1 VKAIKHS
8 HHGTVLRL
16 DNESAHLLV
25 GSGKW
30 VYISKFE
37 ARDAALNPRRH
48 MWKRVLLVTAWVV
61 AMLFAL
67 ALVGANAAQ
76 ARPCESL
83 AQVQKKHTGQYPK
96 YRSVDGRKCW
106 YVGKR
111 VPAKSEF
118 SLPATASSRGGVKN
132 THGWKVESSKQ
143 PFSVERCQGHQVLES
158 FKPKAGCAGSIPAAL
173 SPRET
178 NHAGEPTALTA
189 VEVPSGRSG
198 SVTSRSGVPQTRRDE
213 PAPDDPHRT
222 AYSVTFEHDAI
233 LAACGMPCPQLMAFE
248 DRWDITMGKR
258 R

>member
-25 GSGKW
+25 GGGKW

-37 ARDAALNPRRH
+37 ARDAAMKPRRH
-48 MWKRVLLVTAWVV
+48 MWKRILLVTAAVV

-83 AQVQKKHTGQYPK
+83 ATVQKKHPGQYAR
-96 YRSVDGRKCW
+96 YRSVDGQKCW

-118 SLPATASSRGGVKN
+118 VIKRSESGLSDARNRGASQPQAVTAR
-132 THGWKVESSKQ
+132 
-143 PFSVERCQGHQVLES
+143 ER
-158 FKPKAGCAGSIPAAL
+158 
-173 SPRET
+173 
-178 NHAGEPTALTA
+178 
-189 VEVPSGRSG
+189 
-198 SVTSRSGVPQTRRDE
+198 
-213 PAPDDPHRT
+213 PAPTLLGMQGETSAKGRDLAGWREPGT
-222 AYSVTFEHDAI
+222 ATYDEQINDAF
-233 LAACGMPCPQLMAFE
+233 LALCGGTCPQLMVFE
-248 DRWDITMGKR
+248 DRWDIAMGR
-258 R
+258 RR